1 MEVYVGGKS
10 SSGRVLSPS
19 EGSKTEMSCS
29 SMDSSIDYSISNLMI
44 ETYVMYE
51 PENWLEDFRW
61 WRQ

>member
-10 SSGRVLSPS
+10 SSGRVLSPF
-19 EGSKTEMSCS
+19 EGSKTEMSSS
-29 SMDSSIDYSISNLMI
+29 SMDSSIDNSISNLMI

-51 PENWLEDFRW
+51 PDNWLEDFRW